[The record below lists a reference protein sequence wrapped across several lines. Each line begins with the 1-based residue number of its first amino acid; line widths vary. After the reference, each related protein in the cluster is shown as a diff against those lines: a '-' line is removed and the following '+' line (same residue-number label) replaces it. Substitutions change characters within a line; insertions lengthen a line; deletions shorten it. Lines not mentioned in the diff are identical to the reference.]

1 MGEYVPHE
9 RLEEV
14 MAGEREHRRKIVLTG
29 GCFDIIHPGHIYLI
43 EVAKGLGDVLV
54 ANVVNDDRI
63 REYKGRG
70 RPLMKEMERVRVV
83 SGMEGVNYSTIH
95 PSVKTNPTIDLAFTL
110 RPDILV
116 QTKLPEEGSMEE
128 RRLEELQEMGVEFKL
143 LGRSSY
149 EGSSGEFLK
158 RINEFDPRMYGSVRR
173 KAFT

>member
-14 MAGEREHRRKIVLTG
+14 MAGERKHRRKIVLTG

-70 RPLMKEMERVRVV
+70 RPLMEEMERVRVV

-149 EGSSGEFLK
+149 GGSSGEFLK
-158 RINEFDPRMYGSVRR
+158 RINEFAPRMYGSVRR